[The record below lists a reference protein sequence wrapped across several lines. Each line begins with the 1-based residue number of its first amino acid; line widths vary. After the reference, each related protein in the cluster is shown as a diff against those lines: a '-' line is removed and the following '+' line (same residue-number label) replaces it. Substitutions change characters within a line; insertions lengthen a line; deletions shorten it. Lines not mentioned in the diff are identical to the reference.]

1 MKSLTLT
8 TLTALTTTL
17 VPTLAQNAGLNLP
30 SGPELK
36 AGSDVI
42 VQVTR
47 PNSLTGSTEL
57 AVAIGLQSCPNS
69 ECIEADETLGTVLYH
84 GAFNPV
90 YHEYYLPPYEN
101 FTVSVPEGV
110 SKGKAVVGVAHV
122 ALVGASNWP
131 FLEVLNKTVTIV

>member
-1 MKSLTLT
+1 MKTFTLLASLAA
-8 TLTALTTTL
+8 TA
-17 VPTLAQNAGLNLP
+17 LAQNAGLNLP
-30 SGPELK
+30 NGDELK

-57 AVAIGLQSCPNS
+57 AVAIGLQSCPNT
-69 ECIEADETLGTVLYH
+69 ECIESDETLGSVLYH
-84 GAFNPV
+84 GEFKPA

-101 FTVSVPEGV
+101 FTVSIPE
-110 SKGKAVVGVAHV
+110 STAKGKAVVGIAHV